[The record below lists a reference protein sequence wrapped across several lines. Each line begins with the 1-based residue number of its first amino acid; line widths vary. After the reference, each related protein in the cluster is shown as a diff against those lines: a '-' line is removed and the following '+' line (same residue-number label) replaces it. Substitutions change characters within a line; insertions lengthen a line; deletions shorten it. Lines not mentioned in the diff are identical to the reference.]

1 MTSQAAPCDAGDL
14 VIRKNHMDDR
24 SRRPSKDQPP
34 QSRWANLDGPVHY
47 VDYGGPDDGLLLVLV
62 HGLGGSLVSWTA
74 IAPAMARTTR
84 VLAIDL
90 AGFGRTRGS
99 GLSASLPAN
108 RDLLHRFLTQVAGR
122 PAVLVGHS
130 MGGTIAAMQAS
141 QNPETVVGL
150 VLISPVVPW
159 VRDELERRLSTAVA
173 TVSQAIR
180 SAGPPRRQRP
190 GAPEQTAGTATRL
203 SSAHQSRI
211 SGRLISQYFAVARER
226 GWGQS
231 PSTELIAAGRS
242 LTWTLLHRRQ
252 FATMLS
258 GVQAPVLW
266 LHGDR
271 DPLIPVGVALDAV
284 MGKPT
289 WSFQAARDI
298 GHEPHREAP
307 AWTAERIK
315 AWLNAGAAEAAD
327 QTPRASRPGG
337 APGKSR
343 DA

>member
-1 MTSQAAPCDAGDL
+1 
-14 VIRKNHMDDR
+14 MDDR
-24 SRRPSKDQPP
+24 SRRPGEEQPP

-47 VDYGGPDDGLLLVLV
+47 VDYGGPDSGPLLVLV
-62 HGLGGSLVSWTA
+62 HGLGGSLVSWAA
-74 IAPAMARTTR
+74 IAPALARTTR

-108 RDLLHRFLTQVAGR
+108 RDLLQRFLTQVAGR

-130 MGGTIAAMQAS
+130 MGGTIAVMQAS
-141 QNPETVVGL
+141 ENPETVSGL

-159 VRDELERRLSTAVA
+159 VRDELERRLGSAIA
-173 TVSQAIR
+173 TVSQTIR
-180 SAGPPRRQRP
+180 PADPPGRRRP
-190 GAPEQTAGTATRL
+190 GAPEQTARAATHL

-211 SGRLISQYFAVARER
+211 SARLISQYFAVARER

-231 PSTELIAAGRS
+231 PRTELITAGRS

-252 FATMLS
+252 FAVMLS
-258 GVQAPVLW
+258 GVQTPVLW

-271 DPLIPVGVALDAV
+271 DPLIPVGVARDAV
-284 MGKPT
+284 TGKPT

-307 AWTAERIK
+307 AWTAERIE
-315 AWLNAGAAEAAD
+315 AWLNAGAAGAAD
-327 QTPRASRPGG
+327 QAPRASRPDGT
-337 APGKSR
+337 PDRSR